1 MIGERDAT
9 TKRVH
14 GAGAGWT
21 DDGSS
26 AESPADAP
34 EADAPEADAPEAD
47 APETDAPEADAPES
61 DAPENASSLQGK
73 SVMRQY
79 AALFRA
85 PGVAPLIF
93 AMIIARMP
101 TGCTTMLL
109 VLFVSMD
116 YGAATAGAA
125 SAAWTIGLAILAPY
139 LGRLVDHGFGPRVL
153 CITAVADALSMAA
166 LICLVFFRAPA
177 WMVLLAAFLSGA
189 LNPPISGTTRSLWKM
204 LVGDELLPVAY
215 SFEILLI
222 DTLYVSGP
230 LLASVFIALE
240 IPQVGM
246 AATTVCLVVG
256 TLALA
261 ASRPVKRY
269 AQWGHAVW
277 TQQAKYERKKCDG
290 GSADVCEPAGCDGAR
305 QMGDVAGVQ
314 AGEVALLRHPAVW
327 AVLVACMGAM
337 MFSGWMET
345 LIPLHFSEN
354 GASAEGSVVISLWS
368 LGSIVGV
375 LGFVRI
381 QPALSRLSL
390 AGQLLLFTA
399 LYLLPTTAV
408 AFISADGF
416 WALCICMTLVGVLVS
431 PCTNLH
437 YQVGGQQAPVF
448 QHAEMFSWLNTAT
461 SAGISLGALL
471 AGSAIETVGSQIAF
485 DLPFVFVAASFVA
498 ALLLRKFCRA

>member
-1 MIGERDAT
+1 MSFSSKDICCES
-9 TKRVH
+9 
-14 GAGAGWT
+14 AGAVAG
-21 DDGSS
+21 DCAVADNRAAGGSVEGGAAGGARKAADSRS
-26 AESPADAP
+26 AANISGKE
-34 EADAPEADAPEAD
+34 
-47 APETDAPEADAPES
+47 
-61 DAPENASSLQGK
+61 SSLRGK
-73 SVMRQY
+73 SVVRQY
-79 AALFRA
+79 ADLFRA
-85 PGVAPLIF
+85 PGVAPLVL

-109 VLFVSMD
+109 VLFVGMD

-139 LGRLVDHGFGPRVL
+139 LGRLVDRGFGPRTL
-153 CITAVADALSMAA
+153 RITAVADALSIAA
-166 LICLVFFRAPA
+166 LIALVFFQAPA
-177 WMVLLAAFLSGA
+177 WTVLLASFLSGA
-189 LNPPISGTTRSLWKM
+189 LNPPVSGTTRSLWKM

-230 LLASVFIALE
+230 LLASVFIAFG

-256 TLALA
+256 TIVLA
-261 ASRPVKRY
+261 ASKPVKRY
-269 AQWGHAVW
+269 AQWGHDTW
-277 TQQAKYERKKCDG
+277 LEQSQHDQAQYDNAQTK
-290 GSADVCEPAGCDGAR
+290 SA
-305 QMGDVAGVQ
+305 Q
-314 AGEVALLRHPAVW
+314 AGQVTLLRHPAVW
-327 AVLVACMGAM
+327 AVLIACMGAM

-345 LIPLHFSEN
+345 LIPLHFSAN
-354 GASAEGSVVISLWS
+354 GASAEGSVLISLWS
-368 LGSIVGV
+368 VGSIVGV

-390 AGQLLLFTA
+390 ASQLVLFTA

-408 AFISADGF
+408 VFISGDGF
-416 WALCICMTLVGVLVS
+416 WALCVCMTLVGVFVS

-437 YQVGGQQAPVF
+437 YQVGGQQAPDC

-471 AGSAIETVGSQIAF
+471 AGSSIELVGSQIAF
-485 DLPFVFVAASFVA
+485 DIPFAFVAISLVS
-498 ALLLRKFCRA
+498 ALLLRKFSCAKRAE